1 MILNVDGISIYTKT
15 YITTYSDQIGQIYLS
30 QEELKLRR
38 IGLDAMIEHDAVH
51 TGLVA
56 DVTAHLLDTDG
67 KRRNRTSRH
76 RSSGQC
82 NADKNMAKNGFLN
95 GGPNS
100 IESKIG
106 SH

>member
-51 TGLVA
+51 TGYAA

-67 KRRNRTSRH
+67 KKKE
-76 RSSGQC
+76 Q
-82 NADKNMAKNGFLN
+82 DF
-95 GGPNS
+95 
-100 IESKIG
+100 
-106 SH
+106 